1 MKTLLRTSV
10 VALAAASL
18 AACGSSGGDTRDN
31 VRAVGSST
39 VLPFAKKVAEEYAR
53 ANSDVTAP
61 IIESNGTGGGIELF
75 CQGVGTQYP
84 DIANASRRMK
94 ASEFETCQA
103 NGVEEITEIE
113 VGLDGIA
120 FAAAKDGIEL
130 SLTPEQ
136 VYMALAATP
145 YGEEQTATKWSDID
159 PSLPDID
166 ILVYGPPETSGTSDA
181 LKELILTPGCKA
193 NAEMAA
199 MKETDEE
206 RYEEICTSI
215 RTDSAYSKQGEQD
228 NLIVKKLAQSPNAIG
243 VFGYSYLEENL
254 GTLKGIAMNGVEPT
268 YENIADFSYPGA
280 RPLFIYVKKAHI
292 GAIPG
297 LEGFLAQ
304 WGEMWGKDGPLTAIG
319 LIANPDAKATEMT
332 SRLTAL
338 PALDGAELK

>member
-1 MKTLLRTSV
+1 MKFVLRTSLLA
-10 VALAAASL
+10 VAAVSL
-18 AACGSSGGDTRDN
+18 AACGSSSDSRDN

-39 VLPFAKKVAEEYAR
+39 VLPFAKKVAEEYGR
-53 ANSDVTAP
+53 ANPEMNAP

-75 CQGVGTQYP
+75 CAGVGTQHP

-94 ASEFETCQA
+94 ASEFETCQK
-103 NGVEEITEIE
+103 NGVTEITEIE

-120 FAAAKDGIEL
+120 FAAAKDGIDIA
-130 SLTPEQ
+130 LTPEQ
-136 VYMALAATP
+136 VYMALAANP

-181 LKELILTPGCKA
+181 LKELILTPGCA
-193 NAEMAA
+193 SNADMAA
-199 MKETDEE
+199 MKESDEE
-206 RYEEICTSI
+206 RYEEICTSL
-215 RTDSAYSKQGEQD
+215 RTDGAYSKQGEQD
-228 NLIVKKLAQSPNAIG
+228 NLIVKKLAQTPNAIG

-254 GTLKGIAMNGVEPT
+254 GSLKGIAMNGVEPT

-280 RPLFIYVKKAHI
+280 RPLFIYVKKQHI

-304 WGEMWGKDGPLTAIG
+304 WGQMWGKDGPLTSIG
-319 LIANPDAKATEMT
+319 LIANPDDKAADMM

-338 PALDGAELK
+338 PTLDGAELK